1 MQVVARFKAYLES
14 TEAEEQEQEQEL
26 RAALSANIY
35 YLVRGSS

>member
-1 MQVVARFKAYLES
+1 MQVVARFKAYSES

-26 RAALSANIY
+26 RAALSANIC